1 MEEDSFEWSYH
12 KISSTDS
19 KVTSAVPKST
29 TFTLRVEELRR
40 VHCFFSILVGKKG
53 ISDKE
58 EKPYVPS
65 HNTLTYLVLVGRKR
79 THTTVRKE

>member
-1 MEEDSFEWSYH
+1 MNGHTIRFRP
-12 KISSTDS
+12 KDS

-29 TFTLRVEELRR
+29 TFTLRVEKLRR
-40 VHCFFSILVGKKG
+40 VHCFFSFLVGKTG

-65 HNTLTYLVLVGRKR
+65 HSTLTYLVLVGRKG

>member
-1 MEEDSFEWSYH
+1 MNGHTIRFRP
-12 KISSTDS
+12 KDS

-29 TFTLRVEELRR
+29 TFTLRVEKLRR
-40 VHCFFSILVGKKG
+40 VHCFFSFLVGKTG

-65 HNTLTYLVLVGRKR
+65 HSTLTYLVLVGRKR

>member
-1 MEEDSFEWSYH
+1 MNGHTIRFRP
-12 KISSTDS
+12 KDS
-19 KVTSAVPKST
+19 KVTCAVPKST
-29 TFTLRVEELRR
+29 TFTLRVEKLRR
-40 VHCFFSILVGKKG
+40 VHCFFSFLVGKTG

-65 HNTLTYLVLVGRKR
+65 HSTLTYLVLVGRKR